1 MEDTCKLIIDNIF
14 MKNENAEIGKWRL
27 IYKGE
32 KIEEVNNQQ
41 GFELLVEGVK
51 FNLKDDVKF
60 EE

>member
-14 MKNENAEIGKWRL
+14 MKNENADIGKWKL

-32 KIEEVNNQQ
+32 KIEEVNNLQ

-51 FNLKDDVKF
+51 FNLKDEIKF